1 MSYIKAD
8 KVLPKE
14 LIEAIQHYIDGKSIY
29 IPTKQKQAWGNGTSA
44 KAYFRERNE
53 RIFDAYQSGASR
65 RELSLRF
72 ALSEK
77 SIQRILREQ
86 NKRHNDLNNGEEIP

>member
-8 KVLPKE
+8 QVLPKE

-29 IPTKQKQAWGNGTSA
+29 IPSKQKQAWGNGTSA
-44 KAYFRERNE
+44 KAFFQDRNQ
-53 RIFDAYQSGASR
+53 RIYDAWLSGASQK
-65 RELSLRF
+65 ELSLRF

-86 NKRHNDLNNGEEIP
+86 NRQGHS

>member
-29 IPTKQKQAWGNGTSA
+29 IPSKQKQAWGNGTSA
-44 KAYFRERNE
+44 KAFFQDRNQ
-53 RIFDAYQSGASR
+53 RIYDAWQRGASQK
-65 RELSLRF
+65 ELSLRF

-86 NKRHNDLNNGEEIP
+86 NRSEEHTSTPVTG

>member
-8 KVLPKE
+8 RVLPKE
-14 LIEAIQHYIDGKSIY
+14 LIEVIQHYIDGKSIY
-29 IPTKQKQAWGNGTSA
+29 IPSKQKQAWGNGTSA
-44 KAYFRERNE
+44 KAFFQDRNQ
-53 RIFDAYQSGASR
+53 RIYDAWLSGASQK
-65 RELSLRF
+65 ELSLRF

-86 NKRHNDLNNGEEIP
+86 NKQGHS

>member
-8 KVLPKE
+8 QVLPKE
-14 LIEAIQHYIDGKSIY
+14 LIEVIQHYIDGKSIY
-29 IPTKQKQAWGNGTSA
+29 IPSKQKQAWGNGTSS
-44 KAYFRERNE
+44 KAFFQDRNQ
-53 RIFDAYQSGASR
+53 RIHDAWLSGASQK
-65 RELSLRF
+65 ELSLRF

-86 NKRHNDLNNGEEIP
+86 NKQGHS

>member
-8 KVLPKE
+8 RVLPKE

-29 IPTKQKQAWGNGTSA
+29 IPSKQKQAWGNGTSA
-44 KAYFRERNE
+44 KAFFQDRNQ
-53 RIFDAYQSGASR
+53 RIYDAWLSGASQK
-65 RELSLRF
+65 ELSLRF

-86 NKRHNDLNNGEEIP
+86 NRQGHI

>member
-8 KVLPKE
+8 QVLPKE
-14 LIEAIQHYIDGKSIY
+14 LIEAIQQYIDGKSIY
-29 IPTKQKQAWGNGTSA
+29 IPSKQKQAWGNGTSS
-44 KAYFRERNE
+44 KAFFQERNE
-53 RIFDAYQSGASR
+53 RIFDAYRSGASR
-65 RELSLRF
+65 RELSLLF

-86 NKRHNDLNNGEEIP
+86 AKRYDYLNNGRKTP

>member
-29 IPTKQKQAWGNGTSA
+29 IPSKQKQAWGNGTSS
-44 KAYFRERNE
+44 KAFFRERNE
-53 RIFDAYQSGASR
+53 RIYDAWRSGASPK
-65 RELSLRF
+65 ELSLRF

-77 SIQRILREQ
+77 SIQRILRQQ
-86 NKRHNDLNNGEEIP
+86 NRQGHS

>member
-8 KVLPKE
+8 QVLPKE

-29 IPTKQKQAWGNGTSA
+29 IPSKQKQAWGNGTSA
-44 KAYFRERNE
+44 KAFFQDRNQ
-53 RIFDAYQSGASR
+53 RIYDAWLSGASQK
-65 RELSLRF
+65 ELSLRF

-77 SIQRILREQ
+77 SIQRILRERNRQ
-86 NKRHNDLNNGEEIP
+86 GHI

>member
-29 IPTKQKQAWGNGTSA
+29 IPSKQKQAWGNGTSA
-44 KAYFRERNE
+44 KAFFQDRNQ
-53 RIFDAYQSGASR
+53 RIYDAWQRGASQK
-65 RELSLRF
+65 ELSLRF

-86 NKRHNDLNNGEEIP
+86 NKKDHPI

>member
-8 KVLPKE
+8 RVLPKE
-14 LIEAIQHYIDGKSIY
+14 LIEAIQHYVDGKSIY
-29 IPTKQKQAWGNGTSA
+29 IPSKQKQAWGNGTSA
-44 KAYFRERNE
+44 KAFFQDRNQ
-53 RIFDAYQSGASR
+53 RIYDAWLSGASQK
-65 RELSLRF
+65 ELSLRF

-86 NKRHNDLNNGEEIP
+86 NRQGHS

>member
-8 KVLPKE
+8 QVLPKE

-29 IPTKQKQAWGNGTSA
+29 IPTKHKQAWGNGTYA
-44 KAYFRERNE
+44 KAFFQERNR
-53 RIFDAYQSGASR
+53 RIYDAWLSGVSQK
-65 RELSLRF
+65 ELSLRF

-77 SIQRILREQ
+77 SIQRILKEQ
-86 NKRHNDLNNGEEIP
+86 SNQGHS

>member
-8 KVLPKE
+8 QVLPKE

-29 IPTKQKQAWGNGTSA
+29 IPTKHKQAWGNGTSA
-44 KAYFRERNE
+44 KAFFQERNR
-53 RIFDAYQSGASR
+53 RIYDAWLSGVSQK
-65 RELSLRF
+65 ELSLRF

-86 NKRHNDLNNGEEIP
+86 NKQGHS

>member
-8 KVLPKE
+8 RVLPKD

-29 IPTKQKQAWGNGTSA
+29 IPSKQKQAWGNGTSA
-44 KAYFRERNE
+44 KAFFQDRNQ
-53 RIFDAYQSGASR
+53 RIYDAWLSGASQK
-65 RELSLRF
+65 ELSLRF

-86 NKRHNDLNNGEEIP
+86 NRQGHS

>member
-8 KVLPKE
+8 QVLPKE

-29 IPTKQKQAWGNGTSA
+29 IPSKQKQAWGNGTSS
-44 KAYFRERNE
+44 KAFFQDRNQ
-53 RIFDAYQSGASR
+53 RIYDAWLSGASQK
-65 RELSLRF
+65 ELSLRF

-77 SIQRILREQ
+77 SIQRILRQQ
-86 NKRHNDLNNGEEIP
+86 NRQGHS

>member
-8 KVLPKE
+8 RVLPKE

-29 IPTKQKQAWGNGTSA
+29 IPSKQKQAWGNGTSA
-44 KAYFRERNE
+44 KAFFQDRNQ
-53 RIFDAYQSGASR
+53 RIYDAWLSGASQK
-65 RELSLRF
+65 ELSLRF

-77 SIQRILREQ
+77 SIQRILRQQ
-86 NKRHNDLNNGEEIP
+86 NRQGHS

>member
-8 KVLPKE
+8 QVLPKE

-29 IPTKQKQAWGNGTSA
+29 IPSKQKQAWGNGTSA
-44 KAYFRERNE
+44 KAFFQDRNQ
-53 RIFDAYQSGASR
+53 RIYDAWQRGASQK
-65 RELSLRF
+65 ELSLRF

-77 SIQRILREQ
+77 SIQRILRQQ
-86 NKRHNDLNNGEEIP
+86 NKQEHS

>member
-8 KVLPKE
+8 QVLPKE

-29 IPTKQKQAWGNGTSA
+29 IPTKHKQAWGNGTSA
-44 KAYFRERNE
+44 KAFFQERNR
-53 RIFDAYQSGASR
+53 RIYDAWLSGVSQK
-65 RELSLRF
+65 ELSLRF

-77 SIQRILREQ
+77 SIQRILRQQ
-86 NKRHNDLNNGEEIP
+86 NKQEHS

>member
-8 KVLPKE
+8 QVLPKE

-29 IPTKQKQAWGNGTSA
+29 IPTKHKQAWGNGTSS
-44 KAYFRERNE
+44 KAFFQERNQ
-53 RIFDAYQSGASR
+53 RIYDVWLSGASQK
-65 RELSLRF
+65 ELSLRF
-72 ALSEK
+72 ALSQK

-86 NKRHNDLNNGEEIP
+86 NKQGHS

>member
-8 KVLPKE
+8 RVLPKE

-29 IPTKQKQAWGNGTSA
+29 IPSKQKQAWGNGTSA
-44 KAYFRERNE
+44 KAFFQDRNQ
-53 RIFDAYQSGASR
+53 RIYDAWLSGASQK
-65 RELSLRF
+65 ELSLRS

-86 NKRHNDLNNGEEIP
+86 NRQGHS

>member
-29 IPTKQKQAWGNGTSA
+29 IPSKQKQAWGNGTSA
-44 KAYFRERNE
+44 KAFFQDRNQ
-53 RIFDAYQSGASR
+53 RIYDAWQSGVSQK
-65 RELSLRF
+65 ELSLRF

-77 SIQRILREQ
+77 SIQRILRQQ
-86 NKRHNDLNNGEEIP
+86 NKKDHPI